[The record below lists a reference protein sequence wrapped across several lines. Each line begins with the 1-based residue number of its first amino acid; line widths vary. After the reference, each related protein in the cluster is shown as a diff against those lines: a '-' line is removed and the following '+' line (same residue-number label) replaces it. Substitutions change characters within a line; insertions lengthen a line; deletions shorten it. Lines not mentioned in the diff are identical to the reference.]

1 METFVV
7 RVWQPSERAASEES
21 QSVLRGVLEHVGSGH
36 SDRFQGETELVELIR
51 AELARSRSEAKREEV
66 AT

>member
-7 RVWQPSERAASEES
+7 RVWQPAEGGASEES
-21 QSVLRGVLEHVGSGH
+21 ESILRGVLEHVGSGD
-36 SDRFQGETELVELIR
+36 SDHFQGEEQLVELIR
-51 AELARSRSEAKREEV
+51 AGLARSRNETKREEV